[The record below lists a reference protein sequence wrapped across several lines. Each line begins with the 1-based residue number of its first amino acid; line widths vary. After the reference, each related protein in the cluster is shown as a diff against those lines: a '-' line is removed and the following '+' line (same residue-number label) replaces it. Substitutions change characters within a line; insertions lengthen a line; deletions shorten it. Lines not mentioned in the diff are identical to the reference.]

1 MIPKRRAA
9 EKPPLSFCAQPI
21 IATFRAPI
29 GEREPGGAQRHHRP
43 SRGFRDGGLADARLR
58 LADVDQAFH
67 AEDVELDGNGVDD
80 DRVAEPASTSW
91 ICSLRVTFNPGANFA
106 QAPSRWP
113 FGGSVGAERKSPK
126 SFIAT
131 GK

>member
-1 MIPKRRAA
+1 
-9 EKPPLSFCAQPI
+9 
-21 IATFRAPI
+21 
-29 GEREPGGAQRHHRP
+29 
-43 SRGFRDGGLADARLR
+43 
-58 LADVDQAFH
+58 LADVDQD

-80 DRVAEPASTSW
+80 DPVAEAA
-91 ICSLRVTFNPGANFA
+91 LNVVDLFVEGDFNPGANFA

-113 FGGSVGAERKSPK
+113 LGGSVGAERKSPK